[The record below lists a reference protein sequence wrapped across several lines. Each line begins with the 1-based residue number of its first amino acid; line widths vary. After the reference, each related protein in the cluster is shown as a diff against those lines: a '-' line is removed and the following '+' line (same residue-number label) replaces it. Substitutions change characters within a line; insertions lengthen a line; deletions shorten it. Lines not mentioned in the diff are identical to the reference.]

1 MASTWADTWG
11 KIDWEHVTVAEIE
24 SMIASYSDCLDL
36 QDENGKSGLY
46 LSVLYSKLDI
56 LKKLLEKGA
65 KTEQGTDLSSAPV
78 AVAETDKLPSPL
90 AMAFREGDEAAAKL
104 LIENGANY
112 VVSAHSKWNAE
123 QKAKFEETKKNIWT
137 KVDMNEL
144 AKNGGLEKALERG
157 DKPMVR
163 ILALRGAKL
172 NEWTDGKPSALA
184 MTIKNKDFETFNYIA
199 TVSKDAIDWNKF
211 DPANGGDTLLNEAIK
226 GLPDPVYAK
235 FVRNMLLR
243 GGVDINLEGKD
254 GKRPWTLLCE
264 RMENATTPQEKE
276 IIREISTQMMAKGMT
291 MENGQEPVEAFK
303 HEYAQDID
311 DVDFKKL
318 NRLIEMGT
326 VIDANKK
333 QGAFDPVYNIPL
345 DVLNDFENS
354 GIDGRKETVKKWI
367 EQDLPI
373 TPEGKSASIVCF
385 EAVAAQDKNLVENFM
400 RLRVNPNAQ
409 NANGDSLLM
418 VNMENANKDIGEML
432 VAAGAKVDEP
442 RNKNGQT
449 ALMQSII
456 HRKDK
461 TYTDWLADH
470 SDNLD
475 AQDKD
480 LFTAL
485 HYAVANSDKQMVEKL
500 LAKGVL
506 VDAQTK
512 DGNTALHLAVRKGN
526 AEIAKMLINN
536 GADVTIQNAKN
547 NSPLSL
553 GADFCVNPNLM
564 EELNKAVNDRKDRVL
579 DVKWTRISSKYG
591 VILGAPI
598 KCGGKMYD
606 KTCRVIA
613 NMFRSNDNGR

>member
-1 MASTWADTWG
+1 MASTWAETWG
-11 KIDWEHVTVAEIE
+11 NIDWENVTVAEIE
-24 SMIASYSDCLDL
+24 DMIKNYSGCIDL
-36 QDENGKSGLY
+36 QDENGISGLY
-46 LSVLYSKLDI
+46 LSVLYSKIDI

-65 KTEQGTDLSSAPV
+65 KTEPGTDSSSAPL
-78 AVAETDKLPSPL
+78 AVPETDKLPSPL

-123 QKAKFEETKKNIWT
+123 QKAKVEETKKNIWT
-137 KVDMNEL
+137 KVDMNEV
-144 AKNGGLEKALERG
+144 AKNRGLEKALERG
-157 DKPMVR
+157 DKSMAR

-199 TVSKDAIDWNKF
+199 TVSKDTIDWNKF

-226 GLPDPVYAK
+226 GLPDAVYAK

-243 GGVDINLEGKD
+243 GRVDINLEGKD

-264 RMENATTPQEKE
+264 RMENAATPEEKK
-276 IIREISTQMMAKGMT
+276 IIREISIEMMAKGMQ
-291 MENGQEPVEAFK
+291 MENGQEPASKFAEEMSK
-303 HEYAQDID
+303 YED

-318 NRLIEMGT
+318 NRLIEMGA

-333 QGAFDPVYNIPL
+333 RGAFDPEYHIPL
-345 DVLNDFENS
+345 AMLNDFENS
-354 GIDGRKETVKKWI
+354 GKDDRKETVKKWI
-367 EQDLPI
+367 EQDLAI
-373 TPEGKSASIVCF
+373 TLDGKSASTVCF
-385 EAVAAQDKNLVENFM
+385 EAVAAQDKDSVKNFM
-400 RLRVNPNAQ
+400 LLRVNPNAQ
-409 NANGDSLLM
+409 NADGDSLLM
-418 VNMENANKDIGEML
+418 VNTKNANKDIGEML

-442 RNKNGQT
+442 RNKDGQT

-461 TYTDWLADH
+461 SYTDWLV
-470 SDNLD
+470 DNSENLN

-485 HYAVANSDKQMVEKL
+485 HYAVANNDKEMVEKL

-512 DGNTALHLAVRKGN
+512 DGNTALHIAVRKGN
-526 AEIAKMLINN
+526 AEIAKMLINK
-536 GADVTIQNAKN
+536 GADVTIRNAKN

-553 GADFCVNPNLM
+553 GADFCVNQNLI
-564 EELNKAVNDRKDRVL
+564 EELNKAVNDREDRVL
-579 DVKWTRISSKYG
+579 DAKWTRISSKYG

-598 KCGGKMYD
+598 KCGGKMFD